1 MRTLE
6 QYIQNN
12 NRGKIGRLLQRAS
25 MAKMDARYTD
35 THSHRTCLAMRDVCF
50 TRSLKKNVALLQSCL
65 YLRDILPRTSAYE
78 KIPDDI
84 LADLGCGRYD
94 LENGEQTYMKEYLHL
109 NIKAYMEQRK
119 IIFIMFGFMDYFVD
133 TFLDGNGH
141 LAHSVCA
148 ILIPY
153 KDHYGCYYINS
164 HGQDMK
170 ETVYYDWIISK
181 KRVKRVHY
189 SQPVDVLFMKS
200 LVAYWNSQ
208 LEDSSPLIRYDG
220 SSRYTYLGPDLQAGD
235 VHGVCFMFPQ
245 IIWYY
250 FGQYYHKC
258 HLFHCNG
265 EDYIM
270 PTGKKL
276 IREGNLNLFVIGCF
290 IDFCPQYKQKV
301 CNQWL
306 LLHKQYKPDFTSLQD
321 IIEKQQTRFIK
332 PILRALV
339 QFSSQGY
346 LHSCNN

>member
-1 MRTLE
+1 
-6 QYIQNN
+6 
-12 NRGKIGRLLQRAS
+12 
-25 MAKMDARYTD
+25 
-35 THSHRTCLAMRDVCF
+35 
-50 TRSLKKNVALLQSCL
+50 
-65 YLRDILPRTSAYE
+65 
-78 KIPDDI
+78 
-84 LADLGCGRYD
+84 
-94 LENGEQTYMKEYLHL
+94 
-109 NIKAYMEQRK
+109 
-119 IIFIMFGFMDYFVD
+119 
-133 TFLDGNGH
+133 
-141 LAHSVCA
+141 
-148 ILIPY
+148 
-153 KDHYGCYYINS
+153 
-164 HGQDMK
+164 MK

-258 HLFHCNG
+258 HLFHCNR
-265 EDYIM
+265 EDYII

>member
-1 MRTLE
+1 MRALE
-6 QYIQNN
+6 QYIKNN
-12 NRGKIGRLLQRAS
+12 NRGKMGRFIHRAS
-25 MAKMDARYTD
+25 MAKMDACHTD
-35 THSHRTCLAMRDVCF
+35 THSHRTCLAMRDTCF
-50 TRSLKKNVALLQSCL
+50 TRRLKKDMVLLQSCL
-65 YLRDILPRTSAYE
+65 YLRNILPRTSAHE
-78 KIPDDI
+78 KIPDEI

-94 LENGEQTYMKEYLHL
+94 LVDGERTYIKEYLHL
-109 NIKAYMEQRK
+109 NIKAYVEQRK
-119 IIFIMFGFMDYFVD
+119 IIFIMFGFLDYFVD
-133 TFLDGNGH
+133 AFLDGNGH

-170 ETVYYDWIISK
+170 ETLYYDWIISK

-189 SQPVDVLFMKS
+189 SQPVDILFMKS
-200 LVAYWNSQ
+200 LVTYWNSH
-208 LEDSSPLIRYDG
+208 LKDSFPLIHYDG
-220 SSRYTYLGPDLQAGD
+220 SSRYTYLGPNLQAGD

-250 FGQYYHKC
+250 FGQYYHKL
-258 HLFHCNG
+258 HSFHCEG
-265 EDYIM
+265 EDYAI
-270 PTGKKL
+270 PTGKRL

-290 IDFCPQYKQKV
+290 VDFCPQYKQLV

-306 LLHKQYKPDFTSLQD
+306 LLHSQYKPDFTSLQD
-321 IIEKQQTRFIK
+321 VIEKQQTRFIK

-346 LHSCNN
+346 LRFCKN